1 LHYALLSI
9 KIKLDQPMSRAAI
22 FSVNLAV
29 WFAFA
34 VVLHPPTFA
43 QSASHGTSLS
53 IEGAFARATIGSGKT
68 GATYLTIR
76 NPTDHPDRL
85 IGARITIAEKASLH
99 THLHQDGVMK
109 MRPLKAV
116 EIPAKGMVVFKP
128 GAAHLMLMGLKVPL
142 RMGES
147 FPLVLV
153 FEKAGEIIVSIPVL
167 AVGAKSAG
175 HGAHKN

>member
-1 LHYALLSI
+1 
-9 KIKLDQPMSRAAI
+9 MSRAAI
-22 FSVNLAV
+22 FSVGFAV

-34 VVLHPPTFA
+34 VALHPSAFA
-43 QSASHGTSLS
+43 RSGSHGTSLS

-68 GATYLTIR
+68 GAAYLTSH

-85 IGARITIAEKASLH
+85 IGATVTIAEKVSLH

-116 EIPAKGMVVFKP
+116 EIPAKGMVVFEP
-128 GAAHLMLMGLKVPL
+128 GGDHLMLMGLKAPL
-142 RMGES
+142 RLGKS
-147 FPLVLV
+147 FPFILV
-153 FEKAGEIIVSIPVL
+153 FEKAGEITVSIPVL

>member
-1 LHYALLSI
+1 
-9 KIKLDQPMSRAAI
+9 MSRAAI
-22 FSVNLAV
+22 FSVGFTL

-34 VVLHPPTFA
+34 VVLHPPAFA
-43 QSASHGTSLS
+43 RSGLHGASLS
-53 IEGAFARATIGSGKT
+53 IKGAFARATIGSGKT
-68 GATYLTIR
+68 GAAYLTIH

-85 IGARITIAEKASLH
+85 IGAKVTIAEKVSVH

-116 EIPAKGMVVFKP
+116 EIPAKGMVVFEP
-128 GAAHLMLMGLKVPL
+128 GGDHLMLMGLKAPL
-142 RMGES
+142 RLGKS
-147 FPLVLV
+147 FPFILV
-153 FEKAGEIIVSIPVL
+153 FEKAGEITVSIPVL